1 MLSRRTFIGQSL
13 AASAVLLTG
22 CRKKEGATIR
32 VGVLPISDSLP
43 IYLAQKNGYFERN
56 NISTQLVP
64 LDGGAKVISA
74 MAGGS
79 IDFGVSNYVSQM
91 LARESGLDVRL
102 VSGNTVETK
111 ANPQHALMVAR
122 ASRLTVRELAG
133 KRIAVNT
140 RKNIN
145 ELFMRDYLAQAG
157 VDPASI
163 SFVELPFPRMLA
175 ALEGGAVDAAGVFE
189 PFVTFGGRSN
199 VAKPLARFVVD
210 VEDSVPITG
219 WLSPAAY
226 LNANKETALR
236 FREAIRQAIIDIN
249 KDPAGA
255 KALLPTFTKL
265 TAQDADA
272 VPLVSFV
279 ADTPPPTLG
288 SLVNRVRK
296 AGWITEKA
304 SRLDEYVL
312 AE

>member
-1 MLSRRTFIGQSL
+1 MLSRRAFIGQSL
-13 AASAVLLTG
+13 TASALMIAG
-22 CRKKEGATIR
+22 CRAKGPVVMR

-43 IYLAQKNGYFERN
+43 VYLAQKNGYFEQRG
-56 NISTQLVP
+56 ISTQLIP

-91 LARESGLDVRL
+91 LARESGLDVKL

-111 ANPQHALMVAR
+111 TNPQHALMVAR
-122 ASRLTVRELAG
+122 ASRLTVRDLAG

-145 ELFMRDYLAQAG
+145 ELFMRDYLEQSG

-163 SFVELPFPRMLA
+163 SFLELPFPRMLA

-189 PFVTFGGRSN
+189 PFVTFGTRSN
-199 VAKPLARFVVD
+199 VARPLARFVVD
-210 VEDSVPITG
+210 VENTVPITG

-226 LNANKETALR
+226 LNANKETAVR

-249 KDPAGA
+249 RDPAGA

-265 TAQDADA
+265 TAQDAAA

-288 SLVNRVRK
+288 ALMNRVRG